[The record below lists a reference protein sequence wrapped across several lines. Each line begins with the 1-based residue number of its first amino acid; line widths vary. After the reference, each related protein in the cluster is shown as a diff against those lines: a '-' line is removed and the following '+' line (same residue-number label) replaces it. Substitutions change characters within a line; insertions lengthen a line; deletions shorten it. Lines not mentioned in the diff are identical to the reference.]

1 MISLA
6 IETSASSAFNS
17 LLIGE
22 GKRDVSEF
30 TFFNFLTDVNKTQAY
45 KYIITKGLFKPW
57 SRSQDNSISC
67 IMLYFLF
74 SLPFSSI
81 CVCKYSWDLQE
92 SLVSIHVLVSFQYPC
107 KNCSCLAAIVQ
118 FLCPFK

>member
-45 KYIITKGLFKPW
+45 KYIITKGLFKP
-57 SRSQDNSISC
+57 
-67 IMLYFLF
+67 
-74 SLPFSSI
+74 
-81 CVCKYSWDLQE
+81 
-92 SLVSIHVLVSFQYPC
+92 
-107 KNCSCLAAIVQ
+107 
-118 FLCPFK
+118 